1 MSIVTSRGFQEFFR
15 SSDNCVALSEQSEFA
30 KAVIDSMEQL
40 MFLKRINDEQLMLYP
55 AIGKLAGK
63 YPKEYEEQR
72 RENSKENQKGE
83 DEE

>member
-1 MSIVTSRGFQEFFR
+1 
-15 SSDNCVALSEQSEFA
+15 
-30 KAVIDSMEQL
+30 
-40 MFLKRINDEQLMLYP
+40 MFSKRKNDEQLMLYP

-63 YPKEYEEQR
+63 YPKEYEEQL